1 MDLAMGFFQDPV
13 LRTDVVLYLPAFGH
27 LHYLVLLGLLLLAY
41 FSALKHNRLRFVSS
55 SSSKDDSCS
64 NKNSNLA
71 GLTLPPGPMPWPI
84 VGNLLQTS
92 PIPHERMLAMN
103 KRYGPLVFLKLGRV
117 PAVVTDDPAI
127 VKAILKNQDAV
138 FASRPASIASQHF
151 TYGGNDIAFAPYGAH
166 WRAMRRICTLE
177 LLAPRRLELFKQ
189 GREEEIALMARAV
202 WTTSIRKSSDTSHAD
217 TTKAINRTDS
227 ITENNIVELRHLFGS
242 LASNNLAR
250 MLLGKRFFGPGVTG
264 PRDGSEHR
272 SLIYDAFALVN
283 AFNLADYLPF
293 LRWLDVQG
301 YEKKIKDIM
310 NRTDRLYDA
319 VIEEHRSKRTSAE
332 KDGDSTTNKFVDVLL
347 TQKGLSH
354 TVIKAILVD
363 MAAAGTD
370 TTSITSEWTM
380 AELVRHPAVL
390 SKVRDE
396 IERVVGGRHRAVRE
410 SDLKHLTY
418 LRAVVK
424 EVLRL
429 HPVGAFLIPHVTVQD
444 TELAGYFIPKNTR
457 ALINTYSLGRN
468 PAVWDNPLEFRP
480 ERFLGDEESTTRSD
494 REVEAAASSSLFD
507 PEYRMVPFGA
517 GRRGCP
523 GAALGTCMIM
533 YGVSTLVHGFE
544 WATPDGGEI
553 DVSPAYNSV
562 ILDKPLKLVPTPRL
576 AEHVY
581 H

>member
-1 MDLAMGFFQDPV
+1 
-13 LRTDVVLYLPAFGH
+13 
-27 LHYLVLLGLLLLAY
+27 
-41 FSALKHNRLRFVSS
+41 
-55 SSSKDDSCS
+55 
-64 NKNSNLA
+64 
-71 GLTLPPGPMPWPI
+71 MPWPI

-202 WTTSIRKSSDTSHAD
+202 WTTSIRKS
-217 TTKAINRTDS
+217 
-227 ITENNIVELRHLFGS
+227 
-242 LASNNLAR
+242 NNLAR

-319 VIEEHRSKRTSAE
+319 VIEEHRRKRTSAE

-347 TQKGLSH
+347 AQKGLSH

-544 WATPDGGEI
+544 WATPEGREI